1 MINRYS
7 SIIIF
12 VMCSHLSAYET
23 IGPKDSESYF
33 NKTLHEIKA
42 FDQPLRKALSDT
54 NWDAAYMY
62 FISYF
67 KKPSVIRVQNMQKSL
82 AIIQDRI
89 DILDQLLTEKKDY
102 LATQTKPVVSKRSG
116 GFDLF
121 DTKDA
126 MTLFGAIVAAPFLLL
141 GSALQAYSIQNLKIG
156 IEKTEGVLDALNAYK
171 KTLIKYL

>member
-1 MINRYS
+1 
-7 SIIIF
+7 
-12 VMCSHLSAYET
+12 
-23 IGPKDSESYF
+23 
-33 NKTLHEIKA
+33 
-42 FDQPLRKALSDT
+42 
-54 NWDAAYMY
+54 MY

-102 LATQTKPVVSKRSG
+102 LATQTKPVESKKRSG

-126 MTLFGAIVAAPFLLL
+126 MTLFGAIIAAPFLLL

-156 IEKTEGVLDALNAYK
+156 IEKAERVLDTLNAYK